1 VTAAKQR
8 NRAAVLGPLVAI
20 AGFASY
26 FTVFY
31 RWPALRDVP
40 WLNYAL
46 LALAVGL
53 SAVGLRRAW
62 PRGGALRRA
71 GAAAG
76 LLVSGAIALFFA
88 WYTLSG
94 SRQLPDAA
102 NALAIGAPLPRIALL
117 DQTGQRV
124 ELAALDQ
131 PLVLVFYR
139 GFW

>member
-1 VTAAKQR
+1 M
-8 NRAAVLGPLVAI
+8 LGPVVAL

-40 WLNYAL
+40 WLNYSL
-46 LALAVGL
+46 LALAVALSARGL
-53 SAVGLRRAW
+53 SQAWSRGGLRR
-62 PRGGALRRA
+62 GL
-71 GAAAG
+71 AG
-76 LLVSGAIALFFA
+76 LGASLSIALALFFA

-94 SRQLPDAA
+94 SRQLPDAS
-102 NALAIGAPLPRIALL
+102 NALAIGQPLPQLALL
-117 DQTGQRV
+117 DSSGERV

-131 PLVLVFYR
+131 PLVVVFYR